1 MTRDWRTGSIE
12 LMDGYALTDTDGRR
26 TARADGVRFAIEGG
40 FVNIRLPG
48 VPHIQVVSAPA
59 VRLISCTP

>member
-12 LMDGYALTDTDGRR
+12 LVDGYTLSGADGRR
-26 TARADGVRFAIEGG
+26 ITRADDVRFAIEGG
-40 FVNIRLPG
+40 FVNIRLPE

-59 VRLISCTP
+59 VRLITGAP

>member
-12 LMDGYALTDTDGRR
+12 LVDGYTLTGPDGRR
-26 TARADGVRFAIEGG
+26 TARADDVRFAIEGG
-40 FVNIRLPG
+40 FVNIQLPD